1 MIHLSAVSKSYG
13 GRILFADA
21 TLRVQERDRIGLIGA
36 NGAGKSTLF
45 SLIMGT
51 AEADSGMVEIRK
63 GVSVG
68 FLPQESAPVA
78 DETVLELAC
87 SVSPRI
93 AQAYRL
99 LRLYPN
105 PEDVENRDAQE
116 TLAEEEVHLLEPRAK
131 RILAGLAFRDGD
143 IYRPARELSGGW
155 IMRTHLARL
164 LVQAPDLLMLDEP
177 TNHLDLESL
186 GWFQNHLRQYA
197 GALLIISHDRE
208 FLNTI
213 CHSMVEIAYSKL
225 HHYQGNYDAYL
236 RQKQERY
243 EQQKAAYENQQREI
257 AHIQSFIDRF
267 RYKASKAAQAQA
279 RIKQL
284 DKMELIEAP
293 EDAESK
299 VRFRF
304 PEVVRSGHK
313 VMELQQVEQAYGSHV
328 IYRNLNL
335 VVERG
340 DRIVL
345 VGPNGAGKSTLLKI
359 LADVVPI
366 QAGER
371 IVGHQVGIGY
381 FSQQRTEQLN
391 VQHTVLDEALSVKG
405 EHSYE
410 QIRSLL
416 GAFLFRGDDVN
427 KRVSVLSGGEKSRLA
442 LLKLLLNPP
451 NLLLLDEPTT
461 HLDISSIDALITAL
475 QDYAGT
481 LVFVSHDVHFI
492 RKLSSRVWH
501 IDRGVLT
508 PYAGGYDYY
517 LEKSQTV
524 SARDGLVQSLT
535 DHRPEARNDDSV
547 TSTAGFQNARERRRE
562 AAMRQDQLARQKRG
576 IQQRIQASE
585 EQILLLEGRQAELTE
600 NMENPEMFA
609 NPERSRVVRE
619 ELAMVVE
626 QLQRAN
632 QEWERATEEWLAVF
646 D

>member
-13 GRILFADA
+13 GRVLFSNA
-21 TLRVQERDRIGLIGA
+21 TLRVQEGNRIGLIGA

-45 SLIMGT
+45 SLILGT
-51 AEADSGMVEIRK
+51 TEADAGMVEVRK
-63 GVSVG
+63 GVSFG

-87 SVSPRI
+87 SINPRI
-93 AQAYRL
+93 ADAYRL
-99 LRLYPN
+99 LKQYPN
-105 PEDVENRDAQE
+105 PEDSENRTAQE
-116 TLAEEEVHLLEPRAK
+116 ILAEEEVHLLEPRAK
-131 RILAGLAFRDGD
+131 RILAGLAFREGD
-143 IYRPARELSGGW
+143 IHRAARELSGGW

-186 GWFQNHLRQYA
+186 GWFQNHLRQYT
-197 GALLIISHDRE
+197 GALLVISHDRE

-213 CHSMVEIAYSKL
+213 CHSMVEIAYGKL

-257 AHIQSFIDRF
+257 AHIQSFVDRF

-284 DKMELIEAP
+284 EKMELIEAP

-304 PEVVRSGHK
+304 PAVIRSGHK
-313 VMELQQVEQAYGSHV
+313 VIELQQVEQAYGTHV
-328 IYRNLNL
+328 IYRNLDL
-335 VVERG
+335 IVERG

-366 QAGER
+366 QAGTR
-371 IVGHQVGIGY
+371 TVGHQVEIGY

-391 VQHTVLDEALSVKG
+391 LQHTVLDEAMSAKG
-405 EHSYE
+405 EHTYE
-410 QIRSLL
+410 QVRSLL
-416 GAFLFRGDDVN
+416 GAFLFRGDDVD

-461 HLDISSIDALITAL
+461 HLDINSIDALIAAL
-475 QDYAGT
+475 QDFAGT

-492 RKLSSRVWH
+492 RQLASRVWH

-508 PYAGGYDYY
+508 PYAGNYDYY
-517 LEKSQTV
+517 LEKSQTA
-524 SARDGLVQSLT
+524 SAREGLVQSLS
-535 DHRPEARNDDSV
+535 DHRPDAKKND
-547 TSTAGFQNARERRRE
+547 TIAPAAGFQNAKDRRRE
-562 AAMRQDQLARQKRG
+562 AAMRQDQLAKQKRA

-585 EQILLLEGRQAELTE
+585 EKILLLETRQAELTQS
-600 NMENPEMFA
+600 MESPEAFA
-609 NPERSRVVRE
+609 NPEKSKSLHK
-619 ELAMVVE
+619 ELAQVVE
-626 QLQRAN
+626 QLQQAN
-632 QEWERATEEWLAVF
+632 HEWEQSTEEWLSLA